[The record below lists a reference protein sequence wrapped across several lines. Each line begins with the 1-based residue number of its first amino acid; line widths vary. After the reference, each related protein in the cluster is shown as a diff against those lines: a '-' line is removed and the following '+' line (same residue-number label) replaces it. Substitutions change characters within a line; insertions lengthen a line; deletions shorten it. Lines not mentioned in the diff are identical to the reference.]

1 MKFFVNYGFDNFKER
16 IAIEAKSAE
25 IAEDWAYNESMSH
38 YESYAGLYG
47 VLSREDIA
55 AEFEEEF
62 GKDIDDIECEA
73 AYYDH
78 VMYCLD
84 YGVDEFDF
92 TNVEHLEIL
101 RKQKGIFFL
110 V

>member
-1 MKFFVNYGFDNFKER
+1 MKFFVNYGFDIFKEQ
-16 IAIEAKSAE
+16 IAIEAESAE

-38 YESYAGLYG
+38 YESYAGLHG
-47 VLSREDIA
+47 VLSMEDF
-55 AEFEEEF
+55 AEEL
-62 GKDIDDIECEA
+62 GIDVDDDECYD
-73 AYYDH
+73 AYHDH

-84 YGVDEFDF
+84 YSVDEFDF

-101 RKQKGIFFL
+101 REQKGIFFL